1 VRCWYSSASCNLP
14 ATVVL
19 RSVQSF
25 CDGGQAHANEVLAEG
40 ESVEK
45 ALQQRLEE
53 AGGVEKAL
61 QLRLEETGEKA
72 LSVEKALQQRLEE
85 AGGELAGSRL
95 QIVQLEQQVRL
106 PIPKPAGRSR
116 DNTIPPD
123 NISPNMILLPMRAG
137 SRSAV
142 TDEVSTAQAW
152 GPF

>member
-1 VRCWYSSASCNLP
+1 MRCWYSSASCNLP

-40 ESVEK
+40 E
-45 ALQQRLEE
+45 
-53 AGGVEKAL
+53 
-61 QLRLEETGEKA
+61 
-72 LSVEKALQQRLEE
+72 SVEKALQQRLEE